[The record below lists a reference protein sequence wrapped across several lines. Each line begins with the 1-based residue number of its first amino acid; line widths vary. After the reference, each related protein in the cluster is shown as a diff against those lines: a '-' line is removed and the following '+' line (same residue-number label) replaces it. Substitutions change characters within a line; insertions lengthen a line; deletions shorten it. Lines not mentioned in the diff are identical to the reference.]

1 MMASETASTLLKV
14 VVIVGEHNHL
24 PWNNRGL
31 TLESDLRV
39 SNFAGIQLSCWDLFS
54 AYSLNLIDEIP
65 EFIQSCKSYIKII
78 SKLLSAPA
86 DFLKKLSYL
95 NTIITSNK

>member
-1 MMASETASTLLKV
+1 MMTSETASTLLKA
-14 VVIVGEHNHL
+14 VVIVGEHYHF
-24 PWNNRGL
+24 PRNNRGL
-31 TLESDLRV
+31 TLESDLGVKLCRDTTFV
-39 SNFAGIQLSCWDLFS
+39 LRPFS

-86 DFLKKLSYL
+86 DFFKKLSYL